1 VQQDRLLTSQN
12 VCAEGSRDRNKM
24 KTGREMLVIAK
35 CHILAIVCFEALRD
49 GIMQQTERNT
59 VVIRE
64 V

>member
-1 VQQDRLLTSQN
+1 
-12 VCAEGSRDRNKM
+12 M
-24 KTGREMLVIAK
+24 KTGHEMLVIVK
-35 CHILAIVCFEALRD
+35 CHILAIVCFEALKD